1 MTELEWLDTIH
12 FTTYDVSEILIFI
25 TAGRKEENIMRR
37 AKIVATIGPA
47 SDSEQMLEAI
57 IKAGMNIA
65 RLNFSHG
72 THEQHQSRIA
82 AIRAVAKRL
91 EMPVG
96 ILQDLQGPKIRVGKL
111 TVPLHLSVGEQVC
124 LYATQ
129 DEAPQTEHQLLP
141 VDFRELF
148 DSVQPGDRLL
158 LDDGRL
164 ALEVVSAQGRVVHA
178 KVLVGGTLSSHKGI
192 NLPGIKLRIA
202 GFTEKDKAD
211 LAFGILQGVD
221 AVAISFVR
229 SAEDV
234 KTVRAAMEEFSIGK
248 RLPLLIAKLEKPEA
262 MNELEAIL
270 DVVDGVMVARGDLGV
285 ELPPERVPSLQKHI
299 IHSANARA
307 KLVITATQMLES
319 MIQHPLPTRAE
330 ASDVANAI
338 FDGTD
343 AVMLSA
349 ETASGDYPSE
359 AVAMMSRIVKEAEA
373 NFKEWGSRQDR
384 RSGLGESDAASM
396 ARAANVL
403 AEDPEVRAVSVFTMQ
418 GRSAWLMSKAR
429 PSKRILAFTPDSETF
444 NQLAFLWGVSP
455 HLTKFA
461 NTMEDMIA
469 DVDAALL
476 QSGIQ
481 AGQQVVLLCGY
492 PVGAQRPPNMALLH
506 TVGSDANIHLARK
519 LAEGNVKK

>member
-1 MTELEWLDTIH
+1 
-12 FTTYDVSEILIFI
+12 
-25 TAGRKEENIMRR
+25 MRR

-47 SDSEQMLEAI
+47 SDSEQALESI
-57 IKAGMNIA
+57 IKAGVNVA

-72 THEQHQSRIA
+72 THEQHQARVA
-82 AIRAVAKRL
+82 AIRTASSKL
-91 EMPVG
+91 GMPVG

-111 TVPLHLSVGEQVC
+111 AVPLQLSVGEQVC

-129 DEAPQTEHQLLP
+129 DASPKTDNQLLP

-148 DSVQPGDRLL
+148 DSVQAGDRLL

-164 ALEVVSAQGRVVHA
+164 ALEVTTAKGRVVHA
-178 KVLVGGTLSSHKGI
+178 KVLVGGALSSHKGI
-192 NLPGIKLRIA
+192 NLPGVKLRIA

-211 LAFGILQGVD
+211 LQFGISQGVD

-229 SAEDV
+229 SANDV
-234 KTVRAAMEEFSIGK
+234 KEVRAALEEFSKNLGK
-248 RLPLLIAKLEKPEA
+248 RVPLLIAKLEKPEA
-262 MNELEAIL
+262 MHELEEIL

-299 IHSANARA
+299 IRSANARA

-319 MIQHPLPTRAE
+319 MIQNPLPTRAE

-349 ETASGDYPSE
+349 ETASGEYPSE
-359 AVAMMSRIVKEAEA
+359 AVAMMSRIVIEAESH
-373 NFKEWGSRQDR
+373 FIEWGSQQDGR
-384 RSGLGESDAASM
+384 EGLGESDAASM
-396 ARAANVL
+396 ARAANAL
-403 AEDPEVRAVSVFTMQ
+403 AKDPEVSAISVFTMQ

-429 PSKRILAFTPDSETF
+429 PSKRILAFTPERETF
-444 NQLAFLWGVSP
+444 NQLAFLWGVQP
-455 HLTKFA
+455 HLAKYA
-461 NTMEDMIA
+461 NTMDDMLA
-469 DVDAALL
+469 NVDAALL

-481 AGQQVVLLCGY
+481 AGQQVVLICGY
-492 PVGAQRPPNMALLH
+492 PVGAMRAPNMALLH
-506 TVGSDANIHLARK
+506 TVGADANVMLARK

>member
-1 MTELEWLDTIH
+1 
-12 FTTYDVSEILIFI
+12 
-25 TAGRKEENIMRR
+25 MRR

-47 SDSEQMLEAI
+47 SESEEILEAL
-57 IKAGMNIA
+57 IKAGMNVA

-72 THEQHQSRIA
+72 TPAQHAARIQS
-82 AIRAVAKRL
+82 IRAVSKRL
-91 EMPVG
+91 NTPIG

-111 TVPLHLSVGEQVC
+111 SNPIQLSVGEQVC
-124 LYATQ
+124 LYATE
-129 DEAPQTEHQLLP
+129 DEKPCTDCQLIP

-164 ALEVVSAQGRVVHA
+164 ALEVLTSQGRVVQA
-178 KVLVGGTLSSHKGI
+178 KVLVGGLLSSHKGI
-192 NLPGIKLRIA
+192 NLPGVKLRIA

-211 LAFGILQGVD
+211 LAFGVSQGVD

-234 KTVRAAMEEFSIGK
+234 KTVRAAIREFAGN
-248 RLPLLIAKLEKPEA
+248 RLAPLLIAKLEKPEA
-262 MNELEAIL
+262 MNELESIL

-285 ELPPERVPSLQKHI
+285 ELPPESVPSLQKHI
-299 IHSANARA
+299 IHAANARA

-319 MIQHPLPTRAE
+319 MIQNPLPTRAE

-349 ETASGDYPSE
+349 ETASGEYPSE
-359 AVAMMSRIVKEAEA
+359 AIAMMSRIVKEAEKH
-373 NFKEWGSRQDR
+373 FIEWGSRQDAR
-384 RSGLGESDAASM
+384 EGLGESDAASM

-403 AEDPEVRAVSVFTMQ
+403 TRDPEVRAVAVFTMQ

-429 PSKRILAFTPDSETF
+429 PAKRILAFTPEQDTL
-444 NQLAFLWGVSP
+444 NQLTFLWGVVP
-455 HLTKFA
+455 QLTKYA
-461 NTMEDMIA
+461 HSLEEMIS
-469 DVDAALL
+469 DVDVALL

-481 AGQQVVLLCGY
+481 TGQQVVLVCGY
-492 PVGAQRPPNMALLH
+492 PVGAQLPPNMALLH
-506 TVGSDANIHLARK
+506 TVGANATVHLARK
-519 LAEGNVKK
+519 LAEANVKKN

>member
-1 MTELEWLDTIH
+1 
-12 FTTYDVSEILIFI
+12 
-25 TAGRKEENIMRR
+25 MRR

-47 SDSEQMLEAI
+47 SESEEMLEAL
-57 IKAGMNIA
+57 IKAGMNVA

-72 THEQHQSRIA
+72 THEQHA
-82 AIRAVAKRL
+82 ARVRSIRAVSKKL
-91 EMPVG
+91 NTPVG

-111 TVPLHLSVGEQVC
+111 AVPLQLSVDEQVC

-129 DEAPQTEHQLLP
+129 DEPPKTDCQLIP

-148 DSVQPGDRLL
+148 DSVQVGDRLL

-164 ALEVVSAQGRVVHA
+164 ALEVLKSKGRLVHA

-192 NLPGIKLRIA
+192 NLPGVKLRIA
-202 GFTEKDKAD
+202 GFTEKDKED
-211 LAFGILQGVD
+211 LAFGISQGVD

-234 KTVRAAMEEFSIGK
+234 KTVRAAIQEFSREAG
-248 RLPLLIAKLEKPEA
+248 RSAPLLIAKLEKPEA

-299 IHSANARA
+299 IHAANARA

-319 MIQHPLPTRAE
+319 MIQNPLPTRAE

-349 ETASGDYPSE
+349 ETAAGEYPSE

-373 NFKEWGSRQDR
+373 HFIEWGSRQDGR
-384 RSGLGESDAASM
+384 AGLGESDAASM

-403 AEDPEVRAVSVFTMQ
+403 AKDPEVRAVAVFTMQ

-429 PSKRILAFTPDSETF
+429 PAKRILAFTPTQETC
-444 NQLAFLWGVSP
+444 NQLAFLWGVLP
-455 HLTKFA
+455 HLTRYA
-461 NTMEDMIA
+461 NSLDDMIS

-481 AGQQVVLLCGY
+481 SGQQVVLVCGY
-492 PVGAQRPPNMALLH
+492 PVGAQLPPNMALLH
-506 TVGSDANIHLARK
+506 TVGSDASVNLARK
-519 LAEGNVKK
+519 LAEANVKKTQ

>member
-1 MTELEWLDTIH
+1 
-12 FTTYDVSEILIFI
+12 
-25 TAGRKEENIMRR
+25 MRR

-47 SDSEQMLEAI
+47 SESEEVLEALF
-57 IKAGMNIA
+57 KAGMNVA
-65 RLNFSHG
+65 RMNFSHG
-72 THEQHQSRIA
+72 THEQHAERIKS
-82 AIRAVAKRL
+82 IRAVSQKL
-91 EMPVG
+91 GMPVG

-111 TVPLHLSVGEQVC
+111 SVPIQLSVDEQVC

-129 DEAPQTEHQLLP
+129 DKLPGTDCQLIP

-164 ALEVVSAQGRVVHA
+164 ALEVLTLQGRVVQA

-192 NLPGIKLRIA
+192 NLPGVKLRIA

-211 LAFGILQGVD
+211 LAFGISQGVD

-234 KTVRAAMEEFSIGK
+234 KTVRAAINEFAAGK
-248 RLPLLIAKLEKPEA
+248 RVAPLLIAKLEKPEA

-285 ELPPERVPSLQKHI
+285 ELPPESVPSLQKHI

-319 MIQHPLPTRAE
+319 MIQNPLPTRAE

-349 ETASGDYPSE
+349 ETASGEYPAE
-359 AVAMMSRIVKEAEA
+359 AVAMMSRIVKEAEKH
-373 NFKEWGSRQDR
+373 FIEWGSRQDGR
-384 RSGLGESDAASM
+384 AGLGESDAASM

-403 AEDPEVRAVSVFTMQ
+403 AKDPEVRAVAVFTMQ

-429 PSKRILAFTPDSETF
+429 PAKRILAFTPEQETC
-444 NQLAFLWGVSP
+444 NQLSFLWGVLP
-455 HLTKFA
+455 HLTGYA
-461 NTMEDMIA
+461 NSLDDMIS
-469 DVDAALL
+469 DVDAAL
-476 QSGIQ
+476 
-481 AGQQVVLLCGY
+481 
-492 PVGAQRPPNMALLH
+492 
-506 TVGSDANIHLARK
+506 
-519 LAEGNVKK
+519 